1 MTNFGTV
8 KGNVVSFGSLDY
20 AGDVSV
26 NTGRPYRLIFTP
38 NESITNTAGLI
49 SFKIIEGVKADGTKV
64 KFQY

>member
-1 MTNFGTV
+1 MTD
-8 KGNVVSFGSLDY
+8 LDY

-26 NTGRPYRLIFTP
+26 NTGRPYRLVFTP
-38 NESITNTAGLI
+38 NENITNTAGLV